1 MLQEMVVRQRDELI
15 YRARRQLRVRDLI
28 IAAQQELLEAHGLSV
43 GPHIESLFAR
53 LEPTD
58 EICDESWYAA
68 RNPMMVAAA
77 SVSDSNGHEEAIGA
91 SKSTKADSALAT
103 WAIKKAVYPVS
114 KIDDIVTVDLAQS
127 LQVSRS
133 KDKKDSTTTAAMI
146 ANNKKQKGGLANRQ
160 KSNVAMTTAT
170 ESKSKDKRR
179 PHQHVVAPVPI
190 DAPAPG
196 RHRRRSGGG
205 AQRRRHRSR
214 SRDRPKVNRSRSQM
228 QMHRD
233 NARPAPGAPYRQVAP
248 SARELER
255 AKRRGDRVGAAG
267 AAGRQQRERMV
278 VWEEGKSAVVK
289 DCLDDVRAMIGAN
302 ARGVGTSSSSSHL
315 NDRENRDNW
324 DIDIHKKR
332 GVASDGRHKRRA
344 GRPRRLD
351 SHGSMDDHEVGLNTG
366 WAERLKMYLKTP
378 RSRFSRNKPGRSRSK
393 SPSKR
398 VISGGSAS
406 GEADAAGS
414 KDAGKQLNP
423 SSDTNV
429 KSSQLSH
436 RHQPSAPKSSSS
448 SSRLSTSVSTAS
460 PHTPEGKCAPRA
472 PGSSTTERD
481 TAEGKTF
488 SVSPASAPTATMSAL
503 RTTFSP
509 TTMKAESISMT
520 VKDADDVLSR
530 PKGSGGVMCPT
541 PPSPVFRNDEN
552 AHNSSI
558 GSSLGR
564 KMTPLPMIEKK
575 DQRRFSSS
583 PVPSSTKGSSSGGG
597 LFASSGTGPK
607 GTGGGGGGGGADEG
621 GSSRRA
627 LSIINRGKKKN
638 RRGGPVTSRPFWG
651 KPRPAIP
658 GASQ

>member
-15 YRARRQLRVRDLI
+15 HRARRQLRVRDLI

-58 EICDESWYAA
+58 EICDEGRYAA
-68 RNPMMVAAA
+68 RNPMMVGAA
-77 SVSDSNGHEEAIGA
+77 VNDGNGLEEAVRA
-91 SKSTKADSALAT
+91 SKSTKAESSLAT
-103 WAIKKAVYPVS
+103 WAIEKAVYPVS

-127 LQVSRS
+127 LQVSR
-133 KDKKDSTTTAAMI
+133 KEDKKGTAPTTTATLN
-146 ANNKKQKGGLANRQ
+146 ANNKNQKGFGNRQ
-160 KSNVAMTTAT
+160 KANSSMTTGM
-170 ESKSKDKRR
+170 ESKFRDKRR
-179 PHQHVVAPVPI
+179 PHQHIVAPVPV

-233 NARPAPGAPYRQVAP
+233 SGRPAPGAPYRQAAP

-255 AKRRGDRVGAAG
+255 AKRRGDRSGGAT
-267 AAGRQQRERMV
+267 GRQRERMV

-289 DCLDDVRAMIGAN
+289 DRLDDVRAMIGAN
-302 ARGVGTSSSSSHL
+302 SRGVGASSSSSHL

-324 DIDIHKKR
+324 DVDLHKKR
-332 GVASDGRHKRRA
+332 GVASDGRPKRRG

-351 SHGSMDDHEVGLNTG
+351 SHGSVDDHEVGLNTG

-398 VISGGSAS
+398 SSSVGCS
-406 GEADAAGS
+406 EANTTGT
-414 KDAGKQLNP
+414 KDVGKQPNKNLV
-423 SSDTNV
+423 SKA
-429 KSSQLSH
+429 KSSQPSHSHLS
-436 RHQPSAPKSSSS
+436 SAPKSPGSSS
-448 SSRLSTSVSTAS
+448 CGLVSSNLPKSVSNVV
-460 PHTPEGKCAPRA
+460 PHTPESKCAPESAART
-472 PGSSTTERD
+472 SITECD
-481 TAEGKTF
+481 IVEGKTF
-488 SVSPASAPTATMSAL
+488 FVSPASAPTVTVGELSA
-503 RTTFSP
+503 TFSP

-520 VKDADDVLSR
+520 VKDADDFLSR
-530 PKGSGGVMCPT
+530 PKCSGGLMCPT
-541 PPSPVFRNDEN
+541 PPSPVLSNDEN
-552 AHNSSI
+552 AHNRSI
-558 GSSLGR
+558 SSSLGR

-583 PVPSSTKGSSSGGG
+583 PVPSNTKGSSSVGGIFG
-597 LFASSGTGPK
+597 VSGTQPK
-607 GTGGGGGGGGADEG
+607 ESGGSADEG

-627 LSIINRGKKKN
+627 LSMINRGKKK

-651 KPRPAIP
+651 KPRPTLP
-658 GASQ
+658 SASQ